1 MKLKAELNVLKLIV
15 LLGFLEFQNPV
26 FSQLTVNSYAEL
38 GTNNVSDG
46 AYGNFSGQFSAKFGT
61 FTASTGALLSFTNAN
76 QAIFSA
82 YKLSVVNEFQIFN
95 KPVNIGAFYLW
106 KPFSVDLRE
115 TNYGV
120 LGSYRAKH
128 FGYQLGLNTR
138 IYSFST
144 AAKQNYNF
152 PDSVSTTIWE
162 PINLMYKFT
171 YYLKMSKKWN
181 FEASVTNFDN
191 YIVEQETNPMIRTK
205 FSYKLND
212 KLLFYS
218 DLGYQQAGL
227 LNMRVNTFGVFL
239 RGGVIWKIN

>member
-1 MKLKAELNVLKLIV
+1 MNLKAEFRVMKLIV
-15 LLGFLEFQNPV
+15 LLGFLGFQNPI
-26 FSQLTVNSYAEL
+26 FSQLSVNCYAEL

-46 AYGNFSGQFSAKFGT
+46 VYGNFSGLFSAKFGT
-61 FTASTGALLSFTNAN
+61 FTASTGALLSLSNAN
-76 QAIFSA
+76 PDIFSA

-95 KPVNIGAFYLW
+95 KPVKVGVFYLW

-120 LGSYRAKH
+120 LAGYRAKH
-128 FGYQLGLNTR
+128 FGYQVGLNTR
-138 IYSFST
+138 IYSFSNS
-144 AAKQNYNF
+144 AKQKFNF

-162 PINLMYKFT
+162 PINLIYKFT
-171 YYLKMSKKWN
+171 YYLELSKKWN

-191 YIVEQETNPMIRTK
+191 YIIEQETNPMIRTK
-205 FSYKLND
+205 FSYKLNN
-212 KLLFYS
+212 KLLLYS

-239 RGGVIWKIN
+239 RGGVIWQIN